1 MEEEKNILDFTQD
14 ELIRFIQMQRRIYAL
29 EEYQSMKTNLLDRV
43 KRILDLRDLM
53 KITMSNHKRVRR
65 VINKYAKLCKKEA
78 DTKKLLKK
86 QELEENM
93 IGARYVSS
101 VMNLMELVHKVL
113 YTEAFEKDLPALEK
127 WYEFEMEDM
136 VLVNDVIR
144 GLKYFD
150 SLDVTEDD
158 VLGALNFA
166 VEQYVDCIENNTEYA
181 DTFDSSFPFVQIR
194 KEEKENANE

>member
-14 ELIRFIQMQRRIYAL
+14 EMIKYIQTQRRIYAL
-29 EEYQSMKTNLLDRV
+29 EEYQSMKTDLLDRV
-43 KRILDLRDLM
+43 KRTLDLRDLM

-65 VINKYAKLCKKEA
+65 IINKYAKPCKKEA
-78 DTKKLLKK
+78 DTRKLLKK
-86 QELEENM
+86 QKLEENM
-93 IGARYVSS
+93 IGTRYVSS
-101 VMNLMELVHKVL
+101 VMDLMELVYKVL
-113 YTEAFEKDLPALEK
+113 YTEAFEKDLPTLEK

-150 SLDVTEDD
+150 SSDVTEDD

-166 VEQYVDCIENNTEYA
+166 VEQYVNCIENNTEYA
-181 DTFDSSFPFVQIR
+181 DTFNSSFPYVQIR
-194 KEEKENANE
+194 KEEENANE

>member
-1 MEEEKNILDFTQD
+1 MEEEKSILDFTQD

-29 EEYQSMKTNLLDRV
+29 EEYQSMKINLLDRV

-65 VINKYAKLCKKEA
+65 VINKYAKPCKKEA

>member
-14 ELIRFIQMQRRIYAL
+14 ELIRYIQMQRRIYAL
-29 EEYQSMKTNLLDRV
+29 EEYQSMRTNLLDRV

-53 KITMSNHKRVRR
+53 QITMSNHKRVRK
-65 VINKYAKLCKKEA
+65 VINKYAKSCKKEA

-86 QELEENM
+86 QEIEENM
-93 IGARYVSS
+93 IGTRYVSS
-101 VMNLMELVHKVL
+101 VMDLMELVHKVL
-113 YTEAFEKDLPALEK
+113 YTEAFEKDLPTLEK

-150 SLDVTEDD
+150 SSDITEED

-166 VEQYVDCIENNTEYA
+166 VEQYVNCIENNTEYI
-181 DTFDSSFPFVQIR
+181 DTFDNSFPFVQIR
-194 KEEKENANE
+194 KEEKENDNE

>member
-1 MEEEKNILDFTQD
+1 MRTD
-14 ELIRFIQMQRRIYAL
+14 
-29 EEYQSMKTNLLDRV
+29 LLDRV

-65 VINKYAKLCKKEA
+65 IINKYAKPCKKEA

-93 IGARYVSS
+93 IGVRYISS
-101 VMNLMELVHKVL
+101 VMNLMELVYKIL
-113 YTEAFEKDLPALEK
+113 YTEAFERDLPCLEK

-158 VLGALNFA
+158 VLGSLNFA
-166 VEQYVDCIENNTEYA
+166 VEQYVNCIENNTEYA
-181 DTFDSSFPFVQIR
+181 DTFDSSFPYVQIR
-194 KEEKENANE
+194 KEEENANE

>member
-53 KITMSNHKRVRR
+53 KITMSNHKRARR

-181 DTFDSSFPFVQIR
+181 DKFDSSFPFVQIR

>member
-65 VINKYAKLCKKEA
+65 VINKYANPCKKEA

>member
-14 ELIRFIQMQRRIYAL
+14 ELIRYIQMQRRIYAL

-53 KITMSNHKRVRR
+53 KTTMSNHKRVRR
-65 VINKYAKLCKKEA
+65 VINKYAKPCKKEA
-78 DTKKLLKK
+78 DIKKLLKK

-101 VMNLMELVHKVL
+101 VMNLMELVHKAL
-113 YTEAFEKDLPALEK
+113 YTEAFEKDLTALEK

-136 VLVNDVIR
+136 VLVNGLIK
-144 GLKYFD
+144 GLKYYD

-158 VLGALNFA
+158 ILGALNYA

-194 KEEKENANE
+194 KEEKENVNE

>member
-14 ELIRFIQMQRRIYAL
+14 ELIRYIQMQRKIYAL
-29 EEYQSMKTNLLDRV
+29 EEYQSMRTNLLDRV

-53 KITMSNHKRVRR
+53 QLTMFNHKRVRK
-65 VINKYAKLCKKEA
+65 VINKYAKSCKKEA

-86 QELEENM
+86 QEIEENI
-93 IGARYVSS
+93 IGTRYVSS
-101 VMNLMELVHKVL
+101 VMDLMELVHKVL
-113 YTEAFEKDLPALEK
+113 YTEAFEKDLPTLEK

-150 SLDVTEDD
+150 PSDITEED

-166 VEQYVDCIENNTEYA
+166 VEQYVNCIENNTEYI
-181 DTFDSSFPFVQIR
+181 DTFDNSFPFVQIR